1 MGAVPELYM
10 RNSLK
15 KTSHLAVILF
25 LFLGFTSGAGADAIS
40 ELQEK
45 IAERNQIILNLEK
58 EIALYRLEVE
68 KTSSQA
74 KNLKN
79 TINTLELTR
88 KKLNAEIKLQESKI
102 ASTNLTIRE
111 LNVSIGD
118 KEVAIKRNLKNISSV
133 IQRTA
138 ENDSVS
144 LLESLLNYGNLGEF
158 WNQLAS
164 LNELNSG
171 LKENLKLIR
180 TLKQELQEKTISA
193 EGRKRDLISQT
204 EVLGD
209 KKKVAEY
216 NKVQT
221 AKLLTETNNKETNY
235 RKILNQKIAL
245 RDAFER
251 ELLEYE
257 SKLKFAIDPK
267 NLPSV
272 GSGVLKW
279 PVDNPSITQYFG
291 NTDFSN
297 AHPQLY
303 SGRGHNG
310 IDVRASVGTII
321 KSALSGR
328 VVGTGN
334 TDLTCPGASYGK
346 WVLIEHG
353 NGLSTLY
360 AHLSVIK
367 VSAEQNV
374 ATSEI
379 IGYSGD
385 TGYAT
390 GPHLHFTVYATQ
402 GVRILSRPSK
412 VCNGTYTMPVGSLD
426 AYQNPLSYL

>member
-1 MGAVPELYM
+1 MLNILNKVSPC
-10 RNSLK
+10 
-15 KTSHLAVILF
+15 TFILF
-25 LFLGFTSGAGADAIS
+25 LFLGLISNVRADSIS
-40 ELQEK
+40 ELQGK
-45 IAERNQIILNLEK
+45 IAERNQIILTLEK
-58 EIALYRLEVE
+58 EIALYQSEVE
-68 KTSSQA
+68 KTSSEA

-79 TINTLELTR
+79 TINALELTR
-88 KKLNAEIKLQESKI
+88 KKLNTEIKLQETRI
-102 ASTNLTIRE
+102 ASTNLTIQE
-111 LNVSIGD
+111 LNVSISNR
-118 KEVAIKRNLKNISSV
+118 EAAIKRNLKTLSTV
-133 IQRTA
+133 IQKIA
-138 ENDSVS
+138 ETDSNS
-144 LLESLLNYGNLGEF
+144 LLESLLNYKSLGKF

-164 LNELNSG
+164 LNEFDVG
-171 LKENLKLIR
+171 LRDNLKQIR
-180 TLKQELQEKTISA
+180 ALKQELEDKNKKA
-193 EGRKRDLISQT
+193 EGKKRELISQT

-209 KKKVAEY
+209 KKKVADY
-216 NKVQT
+216 NKIQT
-221 AKLLTETNNKETNY
+221 AKLLSETNNKESNY
-235 RKILNQKIAL
+235 RKVLNQKIAL
-245 RDAFER
+245 RDAFEQ

-272 GSGVLKW
+272 GSGVLRW
-279 PVDNPSITQYFG
+279 PVDSPSVTQYFG

-297 AHPQLY
+297 AHRELY

-310 IDVRASVGTII
+310 IDLRAAVGTSI
-321 KSALSGR
+321 KAALSGR

-334 TDLTCPGASYGK
+334 TDETCPGASYGK

-374 ATSEI
+374 ATEEI

-412 VCNGTYTMPVGSLD
+412 VCNATYTMPVGSLN
-426 AYQNPLSYL
+426 AYLNPLSYL